1 MNLAESQDT
10 ETVYGPQPNES
21 WSSEFLHCM
30 EDEDEFRNNDPLFRS
45 YRIMKQRILTSLSIL
60 VGLLFAVTVQAAD
73 PAPKPGT
80 EEFGLTPRE
89 LVQAIDQVE
98 ALIAKCMRGQGF
110 EYVAADYNRVR
121 KGMSA
126 DKTLPGMSEE
136 DFIDRYGL
144 GISTFYTGQPP
155 QLAAG
160 YSPAQVGLGERN
172 VDIFKNLSPADQVA
186 YNRALF
192 GENPGESFAVAL
204 EGENFSR
211 TGGCTREAIGQVFTE
226 DQMQASYYN
235 PKDAL
240 INQDPRMKKALRKY
254 AAEMRTLGLDYNHPD
269 EVEPDIRERLAA
281 LTNNGTLRVE
291 DMTPEQ
297 RDAFKQLQARE
308 HRVAAID
315 LRLAEEFFEPVEAA
329 IEKELFARE
338 VK

>member
-1 MNLAESQDT
+1 
-10 ETVYGPQPNES
+10 
-21 WSSEFLHCM
+21 
-30 EDEDEFRNNDPLFRS
+30 
-45 YRIMKQRILTSLSIL
+45 MKKTTPTILSIL
-60 VGLLFAVTVQAAD
+60 VGLPFAFAVQAAD
-73 PAPKPGT
+73 PAPRPGT

-89 LVQAIDQVE
+89 LVQAIDRVE

-110 EYVAADYNRVR
+110 EYVAADYTTVR

-136 DFIDRYGL
+136 DFIDRYGF
-144 GISTFYTGQPP
+144 GVSTFYTGQAP
-155 QLAAG
+155 QLSAG
-160 YSPAQVGLGERN
+160 YSPAKIGLGERN
-172 VDIFKNLSPADQVA
+172 VGIFKNLSAADQVA

-192 GENPGESFAVAL
+192 GENPGESFAVAI

-211 TGGCTREAIGQVFTE
+211 TGGCTRDAIGQVFTE
-226 DQMQASYYN
+226 DQLQASYYN

-240 INQDPRMKKALRKY
+240 INKDPRMRKALRKY
-254 AAEMRTLGLDYNHPD
+254 AAQMRTMGLDYNHPD

-281 LTNNGTLRVE
+281 LTKNGTLRVE

-297 RDAFKQLQARE
+297 IKAFKKLQAEER
-308 HRVAAID
+308 RAAAMNFH
-315 LRLAEEFFEPVEAA
+315 LAEELFDPVEAA